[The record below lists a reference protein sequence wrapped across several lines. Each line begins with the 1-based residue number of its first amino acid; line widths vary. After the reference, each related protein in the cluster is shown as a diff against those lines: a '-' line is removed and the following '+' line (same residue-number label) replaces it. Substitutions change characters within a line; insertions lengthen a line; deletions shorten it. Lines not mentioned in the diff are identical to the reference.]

1 MTEPSIITGHWD
13 IDPAHTR
20 LGFSTR
26 HAMVTRVR
34 GAFNDVSGWAD
45 FNNEKISE
53 ASVTM
58 IIKTASVDTRNPDR
72 DAHLR
77 SGDFFDVETYPS
89 IRFESTSID
98 EIDENSFVVTGEL
111 TIREVTDT
119 VSIPLELIGIDT
131 DQLGNLRA
139 GLEGT
144 RRIDRKD
151 WDVRWNTQLDS
162 GGVLVSD
169 KVTLEFEL
177 SLVKAEDVAIPDP
190 PSTKPMK

>member
-1 MTEPSIITGHWD
+1 MTDTHSLTGHWE

-34 GAFNDVSGWAD
+34 GAFNEVSGWVDIDEENIA
-45 FNNEKISE
+45 ESKV
-53 ASVTM
+53 AVV
-58 IIKTASVDTRNPDR
+58 IKTASIDTRNPDR
-72 DAHLR
+72 DTHLR
-77 SGDFFDVETYPS
+77 SSDFFNVDEYPE

-98 EIDENSFVVTGEL
+98 EVDENSFVVTGDL
-111 TIREVTDT
+111 SIRDVTKT
-119 VSIPLELIGIDT
+119 VSIPLELVGIDT

-151 WDVRWNTQLDS
+151 WDVRWNTPLGS

-169 KVTLEFEL
+169 KITLEFEL
-177 SLVKAEDVAIPDP
+177 SVIKVET
-190 PSTKPMK
+190 STSASTTAKK

>member
-1 MTEPSIITGHWD
+1 MTYTHSLTGHWE

-34 GAFNDVSGWAD
+34 GAFNDVSGWVDIDEENIA
-45 FNNEKISE
+45 ESKV
-53 ASVTM
+53 AVV
-58 IIKTASVDTRNPDR
+58 IKTASIDTRNPDR
-72 DAHLR
+72 DTHLR
-77 SGDFFDVETYPS
+77 SSDFFNVDEYPE

-98 EIDENSFVVTGEL
+98 EVDENSFVVTGDL
-111 TIREVTDT
+111 SIRDVSKT
-119 VSIPLELIGIDT
+119 VSVPLELVGIDT

-151 WDVRWNTQLDS
+151 WDVRWNTPLDS

-169 KVTLEFEL
+169 KITLEFEL
-177 SLVKAEDVAIPDP
+177 SVIKVET
-190 PSTKPMK
+190 STSASTTAK